1 MFSFEK
7 VAILNKGPTMLE
19 KLNRCLNRVTDSQ
32 LQNGSKEKELEILEK
47 LRKVGY
53 LDEGSCFGKLL
64 GSELYSFLWED
75 FGALFFFFG
84 GGCTQILLG
93 ATWGSSKNP
102 GNHKSVLQSFT
113 LNLSG

>member
-84 GGCTQILLG
+84 GGVHPDFAWSNLGLL
-93 ATWGSSKNP
+93 KKP
-102 GNHKSVLQSFT
+102 RQSQKCFAEFHP
-113 LNLSG
+113 